1 MSKPIEKREAATKAF
16 FNEMASTYDA
26 DVQVLG
32 WDPVEVVKLWPFMV
46 FPGESYLDVG
56 CGTGALL
63 SFFSGAQRKLSA
75 MDLSTEMIAQAR
87 RREDLKQ
94 VDFVQGSAEAIW
106 PFPTDEFDKVTCLA
120 MLEFVEHLDVA
131 LDELLRVMKPGGRAL
146 FSVEDRIDWLD
157 TDRGGYELRYGEFPL
172 WRRSLE
178 EVKLYLPPG
187 AKIVKSERQRGYE
200 VTELGFTTAYHVIEI
215 EKEYT

>member
-1 MSKPIEKREAATKAF
+1 MSKPIEQREAATRAF
-16 FNEMASTYDA
+16 FNEMASTYDK

-46 FPGESYLDVG
+46 FPGETYLDVG

-63 SFFSGAQRKLSA
+63 SFFSGAQRELFG
-75 MDLSTEMIAQAR
+75 MDLSSEMIAQAR

-94 VDFVQGSAEAIW
+94 VDFSVGSAEAIW
-106 PFPTDEFDKVTCLA
+106 PFPTDGFHKVTCLA
-120 MLEFVEHLDVA
+120 MLEFVEALDVA
-131 LDELLRVMKPGGRAL
+131 LDELLRVLKPGGRAL
-146 FSVEDRIDWLD
+146 ISVEDRIDWLD
-157 TDRGGYELRYGEFPL
+157 NDRGGYELRYGEFPL

-178 EVKLYLPPG
+178 EMELHLPPG
-187 AKIVKSERQRGYE
+187 AKIVKSARQRGYE